1 MLFDV
6 ILAQNQP
13 THSLSSSGP
22 IYVVPGLPLGLSLGK
37 TYVLTPRTVMDSLIE
52 FLSCFN

>member
-13 THSLSSSGP
+13 THSLSPSGP
-22 IYVVPGLPLGLSLGK
+22 SYVVPGLPLGLSLGK